1 MRLYEQCCKPPRRM
15 PLMLENGQD
24 YSLRER
30 RAANQK
36 NSISGNIFMC
46 SGAS

>member
-1 MRLYEQCCKPPRRM
+1 MNNGAEPPHRM

-30 RAANQK
+30 QAANQK
-36 NSISGNIFMC
+36 NSISGTIFIC
-46 SGAS
+46 RGQFV